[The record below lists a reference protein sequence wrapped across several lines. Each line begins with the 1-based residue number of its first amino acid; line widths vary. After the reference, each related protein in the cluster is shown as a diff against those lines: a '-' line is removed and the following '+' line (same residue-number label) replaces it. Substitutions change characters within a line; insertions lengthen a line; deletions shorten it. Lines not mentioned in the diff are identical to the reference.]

1 MASDANLDVAPLYAV
16 PLGEFTR
23 RRDELAARLRA
34 AGRRDDA
41 AAVRRLKKPSVPV
54 WTINT
59 LAHDHADAVRAF
71 VEATDRLKRAQLD
84 RAALASATQAE
95 RRALQVLM
103 RAVDT
108 ILGRAGV
115 RPAAATLQRISSTL
129 LGAATDGDARRQL
142 LHGRLT
148 QERQAPGFE
157 ALAGAPIGRAAGRSS
172 DGPRVP
178 RTRAADERRGQ
189 EASAARARAEEL
201 AATARALE
209 EQATMRERQA
219 SEATRAVTELQHQL
233 RQAEARARERRQAAR
248 EAAIAAKRA
257 RRAAAHVAA
266 KARG

>member
-1 MASDANLDVAPLYAV
+1 MASDASPDVAPLYAV

-23 RRDELAARLRA
+23 RRDELAAQLRA
-34 AGRRDDA
+34 AGRRDEA

-129 LGAATDGDARRQL
+129 LGAATDRDARRQL

-157 ALAGAPIGRAAGRSS
+157 ALAGAPIGQAAGRSS

-178 RTRAADERRGQ
+178 RTRAADEHRSQ
-189 EASAARARAEEL
+189 KAFAARAR

-209 EQATMRERQA
+209 EQATVRERQA

>member
-84 RAALASATQAE
+84 RAALAGATQAE

-157 ALAGAPIGRAAGRSS
+157 ALASAPIGRAGGRSS
-172 DGPRVP
+172 DVPRVP
-178 RTRAADERRGQ
+178 RTRAADERRAQ
-189 EASAARARAEEL
+189 EASAARARADEL
-201 AATARALE
+201 AAKARALE
-209 EQATMRERQA
+209 EQATMREREA
-219 SEATRAVTELQHQL
+219 SQATRAVTELQHQL
-233 RQAEARARERRQAAR
+233 RQAEAGARERRQVAH
-248 EAAIAAKRA
+248 EAATAAKRA
-257 RRAAAHVAA
+257 RRAAA
-266 KARG
+266 KARR

>member
-1 MASDANLDVAPLYAV
+1 MASDASLDVAPLYAV

-23 RRDELAARLRA
+23 RRDELAAQLRA
-34 AGRRDDA
+34 AGRRDEA

-59 LAHDHADAVRAF
+59 LAHEHVDAVRAF

-84 RAALASATQAE
+84 RAALAGATQAE

-129 LGAATDGDARRQL
+129 LGAADGDACRQL
-142 LHGRLT
+142 LRGRLT

-157 ALAGAPIGRAAGRSS
+157 ALAGAPIGQAAGRSS

-178 RTRAADERRGQ
+178 RTRAADEHRSQ
-189 EASAARARAEEL
+189 KAFAARARAEEL

-209 EQATMRERQA
+209 EQATVRERQA

>member
-1 MASDANLDVAPLYAV
+1 MASDASPDVAPLYAV

-34 AGRRDDA
+34 AGRRDEA

-59 LAHDHADAVRAF
+59 LAHDDADAVRAF

-84 RAALASATQAE
+84 RTALAGATQAQ
-95 RRALQVLM
+95 RRALRILM
-103 RAVDT
+103 RSVDA

-157 ALAGAPIGRAAGRSS
+157 ALASAPIGRAGGRSS
-172 DGPRVP
+172 DVPRVP
-178 RTRAADERRGQ
+178 RTGAADERRAQ
-189 EASAARARAEEL
+189 EASAARARADEL
-201 AATARALE
+201 AAKARALE
-209 EQATMRERQA
+209 EQATMREREA
-219 SEATRAVTELQHQL
+219 SQATRAVTELQHQL
-233 RQAEARARERRQAAR
+233 RQAEARARERRQAAH
-248 EAAIAAKRA
+248 EAATAAKRA
-257 RRAAAHVAA
+257 RRAAA
-266 KARG
+266 KARR

>member
-1 MASDANLDVAPLYAV
+1 MLLEAVAGRLSPSEARLPRRDRWSPSALVRWPSMASDASPDVAPLYAV

-34 AGRRDDA
+34 AGRRDEA

-84 RAALASATQAE
+84 RAALAGATQAQ

-115 RPAAATLQRISSTL
+115 RPAAATLQRLSSTL

-157 ALAGAPIGRAAGRSS
+157 ALASAPIGRAGGRSS
-172 DGPRVP
+172 DVP
-178 RTRAADERRGQ
+178 
-189 EASAARARAEEL
+189 
-201 AATARALE
+201 
-209 EQATMRERQA
+209 
-219 SEATRAVTELQHQL
+219 
-233 RQAEARARERRQAAR
+233 
-248 EAAIAAKRA
+248 
-257 RRAAAHVAA
+257 
-266 KARG
+266 